1 MPVKP
6 SVKGLILNVL
16 KVCAIE
22 SKRNRPKISFSHP
35 FKRACHLLGLSE
47 RTVNRYASGN
57 DSKKD
62 TVPASSDGPS
72 AAKKIRGRK
81 NVLDSF
87 DKMTIRNTA
96 LRLMKE
102 NKTIT
107 VDSLRRALADKIDV
121 SVSKIAIWRALHS
134 LGFRYGRIDK
144 KRLCLY
150 ERKDIVKK
158 RIDFLRRIRA
168 YRENKR
174 PIVYLD
180 ETWVDSNTHPS
191 RQWQAPEGQTQ
202 RKLPLNKG
210 KRFVILHC
218 GGEMGF
224 LPGCKLVFDSRSSD
238 GDYHSEINGPIF
250 KSWVETQLLPVLPA
264 RSVVVMD
271 NASYHSV
278 QVCLFCYY

>member
-1 MPVKP
+1 MCF
-6 SVKGLILNVL
+6 

-35 FKRACHLLGLSE
+35 FKRACYLLGLSE

-62 TVPASSDGPS
+62 TVPALSDGPS

-150 ERKDIVKK
+150 ERKDNVST
-158 RIDFLRRIRA
+158 RLLRHMVSYSEPA
-168 YRENKR
+168 
-174 PIVYLD
+174 VYQI
-180 ETWVDSNTHPS
+180 TMSNCT
-191 RQWQAPEGQTQ
+191 
-202 RKLPLNKG
+202 
-210 KRFVILHC
+210 F
-218 GGEMGF
+218 
-224 LPGCKLVFDSRSSD
+224 
-238 GDYHSEINGPIF
+238 
-250 KSWVETQLLPVLPA
+250 
-264 RSVVVMD
+264 
-271 NASYHSV
+271 SV
-278 QVCLFCYY
+278 QSLLYRRNRTVAFSF